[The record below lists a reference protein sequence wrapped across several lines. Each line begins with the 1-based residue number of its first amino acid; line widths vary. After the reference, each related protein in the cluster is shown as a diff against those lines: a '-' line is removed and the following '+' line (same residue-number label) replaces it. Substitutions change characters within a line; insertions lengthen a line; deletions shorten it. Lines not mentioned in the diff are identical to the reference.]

1 MQIIKNKRL
10 RPIDQDV
17 HLKYR
22 CPKCSVDHWLS
33 IRETQTKGFRIV
45 CDCGEILKV
54 KLIEKIEIVYQVI
67 VKKEVPLE
75 PQKPEELPEIQEEEE
90 QEQETIPTDLL
101 SQCCTIL
108 LGYGFDI
115 REGENLIVS
124 AFNEKPTYTCVDLIK
139 QALKKFGEKNG

>member
-1 MQIIKNKRL
+1 MPTIKKKRL

-22 CPKCSVDHWLS
+22 CHTCALDHWLS
-33 IRETQTKGFRIV
+33 LKETQTKGFRIV

-54 KLIEKIEIVYQVI
+54 KLIEKIEIVYQKI
-67 VKKEVPLE
+67 VKKEITPE
-75 PQKPEELPEIQEEEE
+75 SRKSEELPKAPETK
-90 QEQETIPTDLL
+90 ETIPIDLL

-115 REGENLIVS
+115 TEGENLIVS
-124 AFNEKPTYTCVDLIK
+124 VFNEKPTYTCVDLIK
-139 QALKKFGEKNG
+139 QALKKFGENNG

>member
-1 MQIIKNKRL
+1 MTIIKQKRL
-10 RPIDQDV
+10 RPIDQDI

-22 CPKCSVDHWLS
+22 CHSCTLDHWLS
-33 IRETQTKGFRIV
+33 IKETQTKGFKIV

-54 KLIEKIEIVYQVI
+54 KLIEKIEIVYQKI
-67 VKKEVPLE
+67 MKKEI
-75 PQKPEELPEIQEEEE
+75 LPEPIKSEESPPELE
-90 QEQETIPTDLL
+90 IRETIPIDLL

-115 REGENLIVS
+115 SEGENLIVS